1 MADLVSESPPP
12 VSAPPPA
19 AGLDRSLLRGIAWT
33 GGAKWATQLLGWS
46 STLLVANLLGP
57 DPYGLIGMASV
68 FLGLVSTLT
77 EFGLGTAIISLRK
90 LSAEQNRQLNTI
102 ALALGVVG
110 ALLTCA
116 AAWPLGWIYREKQ
129 LPMIIVAMSS
139 TFVLS
144 ALRIVPTAQL
154 QRDLLFR
161 RLAILETL
169 QSVVFAIA
177 NVVFALLGFGVWTLV
192 IGAVV
197 SQTVGTILTWMA
209 RPERFAWPRRDSLGG
224 ALQFSSHVLISRL
237 AWYLYTNA
245 DFAVAGLVF
254 GKSVLGAYT
263 LAWQFASI
271 PIDKISAMIARVT
284 PAYFA
289 AAQDDNRTMRGILLN
304 ITEGLA
310 FLTLPATFGLA
321 LVAPEFV
328 RLILGPE
335 WSAAIVPL
343 QLLSIYASYR
353 SLVTILPQVLT
364 VKGDTK
370 WTMWLGVWTA
380 VALPIGFLIGS
391 RFGPAGIAAA
401 WIIVYPIFT
410 IPLYK
415 RTFAAIQ
422 LERGPY
428 LHVLWPSLRGALA
441 MAAAVLA
448 ARILLPQGMP
458 NAWRTG
464 ALVAIGVVV
473 YGAVTVYPQLGRMK
487 RLLASVRGT
496 GGGAAADAAAVAAA
510 TERDDEAT
518 A

>member
-1 MADLVSESPPP
+1 MSDLVSESPPP
-12 VSAPPPA
+12 IGARPPA
-19 AGLDRSLLRGIAWT
+19 AGLDRSLIRGIAWT

-102 ALALGVVG
+102 AVGLGVTG

-116 AAWPLGWIYREKQ
+116 AAWPLGWAYREKQ

-161 RLAILETL
+161 KLAILETL
-169 QSVVFAIA
+169 QSVIFAAA

-192 IGAVV
+192 IGSVI
-197 SQTVGTILTWMA
+197 SQAVGTLLTWLA
-209 RPERFAWPRRDSLGG
+209 RPERFAWPRRDSLSG
-224 ALQFSSHVLISRL
+224 ALSFSSHVLISRL

-289 AAQDDNRTMRGILLN
+289 AAQDDDPTMRSILLN

-328 RLILGPE
+328 RLVLGPE

-343 QLLSIYASYR
+343 QLLSVYASYR
-353 SLVTILPQVLT
+353 SLVTVLPQVLT
-364 VKGDTK
+364 VKGDTR

-380 VALPIGFLIGS
+380 IALPIGFLVGS

-410 IPLYK
+410 IPLYR
-415 RTFAAIQ
+415 RTFAAIG
-422 LERGPY
+422 LSREPY

-441 MAAAVLA
+441 MVAAVLA
-448 ARILLPQGMP
+448 ARILLSQSMP
-458 NAWRTG
+458 NTLRTL
-464 ALVAIGVVV
+464 ALVATGVAV
-473 YGAVTVYPQLGRMK
+473 YGATTVWPQLGRVK
-487 RLLASVRGT
+487 RLLGSLRVPASE
-496 GGGAAADAAAVAAA
+496 AAAAAAAV
-510 TERDDEAT
+510 DEGHPV
-518 A
+518 

>member
-353 SLVTILPQVLT
+353 SLGHRPPPGPDGEGGHEVDDVARRVDGGRAPHRLPHRESLWSG
-364 VKGDTK
+364 GDRGRVDHRVSD
-370 WTMWLGVWTA
+370 LHDPA
-380 VALPIGFLIGS
+380 VQAHVRGD
-391 RFGPAGIAAA
+391 PAGTGTVPA
-401 WIIVYPIFT
+401 
-410 IPLYK
+410 
-415 RTFAAIQ
+415 R
-422 LERGPY
+422 
-428 LHVLWPSLRGALA
+428 AL
-441 MAAAVLA
+441 
-448 ARILLPQGMP
+448 
-458 NAWRTG
+458 
-464 ALVAIGVVV
+464 
-473 YGAVTVYPQLGRMK
+473 
-487 RLLASVRGT
+487 
-496 GGGAAADAAAVAAA
+496 AVAAWGA
-510 TERDDEAT
+510 GDGGRRAGRAHPPAAGDAECVAHRCAGGDRGGGVRCGDRLSAVGAHEAPAGERARYRGRRRGRCGGGGRGDGG
-518 A
+518 

>member
-12 VSAPPPA
+12 IGSRPPA
-19 AGLDRSLLRGIAWT
+19 SGLDRSLIRGIAWT

-102 ALALGVVG
+102 ALGLGIVG

-116 AAWPLGWIYREKQ
+116 AAWPLGWAYREKQ

-161 RLAILETL
+161 KLAILETL
-169 QSVVFAIA
+169 QSVIFAAA

-192 IGAVV
+192 IGSVI
-197 SQTVGTILTWMA
+197 SQAVGTLLTWVA
-209 RPERFAWPRRDSLGG
+209 RPERFAWPRRDSLAG
-224 ALQFSSHVLISRL
+224 ALSFSSHVLISRL
-237 AWYLYTNA
+237 AWYVYSNA

-289 AAQDDNRTMRGILLN
+289 AAQDDDATMRSILLN

-335 WSAAIVPL
+335 WSTAIVPL

-353 SLVTILPQVLT
+353 SLVTVLPQVLT
-364 VKGDTK
+364 VKGDTR

-401 WIIVYPIFT
+401 WIIVYPLFT
-410 IPLYK
+410 IPLYR
-415 RTFAAIQ
+415 RTFAAIGLTRQ
-422 LERGPY
+422 PY

-441 MAAAVLA
+441 MIAAVLA
-448 ARILLPQGMP
+448 ARILLPQAIP
-458 NAWRTG
+458 NTLRTL
-464 ALVAIGVVV
+464 ALVATGVVV
-473 YGAVTVYPQLGRMK
+473 YGAITVWPQLGRMK
-487 RLLASVRGT
+487 RLLASMRGAPA
-496 GGGAAADAAAVAAA
+496 GDAMAATAPAAV
-510 TERDDEAT
+510 EVSPG
-518 A
+518 

>member
-1 MADLVSESPPP
+1 MTAMEDCESGQARP
-12 VSAPPPA
+12 VLSYAE
-19 AGLDRSLLRGIAWT
+19 GSRVDHSLIRGIAWT
-33 GGAKWATQLLGWS
+33 GGAKWATQLAGWS
-46 STLLVANLLGP
+46 STLFVANLLGP
-57 DPYGLIGMASV
+57 DPYGLIGMAAV

-90 LSAEQNRQLNTI
+90 LSAEQNRQLNTV
-102 ALALGVVG
+102 ALALGTVG

-116 AAWPLGWIYREKQ
+116 AAWPLGLIYREPQ
-129 LPMIIVAMSS
+129 LPLIILAMSA

-161 RLAILETL
+161 KLAILETA
-169 QSVVFAIA
+169 QSVIFALA
-177 NVVFALLGFGVWTLV
+177 NVIFALLGFGVWTLV
-192 IGAVV
+192 IGSVI
-197 SQTVGTILTWMA
+197 SQAVGTLLTWVA
-209 RPERFAWPRRDSLGG
+209 RPERFAWPRRENLAG
-224 ALQFSSHVLISRL
+224 ALQFSSHVLIGRL

-254 GKSVLGAYT
+254 GKSVLGAYS

-335 WSAAIVPL
+335 WSGAIVPL

-353 SLVTILPQVLT
+353 SLVTVLPQVLT
-364 VKGDTK
+364 VKGDTR

-380 VALPIGFLIGS
+380 IALPIGFLIGS
-391 RFGPAGIAAA
+391 RVGPGGIAAA
-401 WIIVYPIFT
+401 WIIVYPLFT
-410 IPLYK
+410 MPLYR
-415 RTFAAIQ
+415 RTFAAIG
-422 LERGPY
+422 LTREPY
-428 LHVLWPSLRGALA
+428 LRVLWPSLRGALA
-441 MAAAVLA
+441 MSAAVLA
-448 ARILLPQGMP
+448 ARVLLPQAMP
-458 NAWRTG
+458 NTLRTL
-464 ALVAIGVVV
+464 ALVVTGVVV
-473 YGAVTVYPQLGRMK
+473 YGAITVWPQLGRMR
-487 RLLASVRGT
+487 RLLGSLREDPTADLSTGTSVTAAST
-496 GGGAAADAAAVAAA
+496 
-510 TERDDEAT
+510 
-518 A
+518 

>member
-12 VSAPPPA
+12 IGSRPPA
-19 AGLDRSLLRGIAWT
+19 AGLDRSLIRGIAWT

-90 LSAEQNRQLNTI
+90 LSPEQNRQLNTM
-102 ALALGVVG
+102 ALGLGIVG
-110 ALLTCA
+110 AVLTCL
-116 AAWPLGWIYREKQ
+116 AAWPLGWAYREKQ

-144 ALRIVPTAQL
+144 ALRVVPTAQL

-161 RLAILETL
+161 KLAILETL
-169 QSVVFAIA
+169 QSVIFASA
-177 NVVFALLGFGVWTLV
+177 NVAFALMGYGVWTLV
-192 IGAVV
+192 IGSVI
-197 SQTVGTILTWMA
+197 SQAVGTLLTWMA
-209 RPERFAWPRRDSLGG
+209 RPERFAWPRRDSLSG
-224 ALQFSSHVLISRL
+224 ALSFSSHVLISRL

-245 DFAVAGLVF
+245 DFAVAGLVL

-289 AAQDDNRTMRGILLN
+289 AAQDDDHTMRSILLN

-335 WSAAIVPL
+335 WAAAIVPL

-353 SLVTILPQVLT
+353 SLVTVLPQVLT
-364 VKGDTK
+364 VKGDTR

-380 VALPIGFLIGS
+380 IALPIGFLIGS
-391 RFGPAGIAAA
+391 HWGPAGIAAA

-410 IPLYK
+410 IPLYR
-415 RTFAAIQ
+415 RTFAAIG
-422 LERGPY
+422 LAREPY
-428 LHVLWPSLRGALA
+428 LHVLWPSLRGAMA
-441 MAAAVLA
+441 MCAAVLA
-448 ARILLPQGMP
+448 ARILLSQSMP
-458 NAWRTG
+458 NTLRTLAMVTTG
-464 ALVAIGVVV
+464 VAV
-473 YGAVTVYPQLGRMK
+473 YGATTVWPQLGRLK
-487 RLLASVRGT
+487 RLLGSLRVPAGE
-496 GGGAAADAAAVAAA
+496 AAAAAAAV
-510 TERDDEAT
+510 DGGQPG
-518 A
+518 

>member
-12 VSAPPPA
+12 IGSRPPA
-19 AGLDRSLLRGIAWT
+19 AALDRSLLRGIAWT

-102 ALALGVVG
+102 ALGLGIVG

-116 AAWPLGWIYREKQ
+116 AAWPLGWAYREEQ

-161 RLAILETL
+161 KLAILETL
-169 QSVVFAIA
+169 QSVIFAAA

-192 IGAVV
+192 MGSVI
-197 SQTVGTILTWMA
+197 SQAVGTILTWVA
-209 RPERFAWPRRDSLGG
+209 RPERFAWPRRDSLAG
-224 ALQFSSHVLISRL
+224 ALSFSSHVLISRL
-237 AWYLYTNA
+237 GWYLYSNA

-289 AAQDDNRTMRGILLN
+289 AAQDDDPTMRSILLN
-304 ITEGLA
+304 ITEALA

-353 SLVTILPQVLT
+353 SLVTVLPQVLT
-364 VKGDTK
+364 VKGDTR

-380 VALPIGFLIGS
+380 IALPIGFLIGS
-391 RFGPAGIAAA
+391 RVGPGGIAAA
-401 WIIVYPIFT
+401 WIIVYPLFT
-410 IPLYK
+410 MPLYL
-415 RTFAAIQ
+415 RTFAAIG
-422 LERGPY
+422 LTREPY
-428 LHVLWPSLRGALA
+428 LRVLWPSLRGALA
-441 MAAAVLA
+441 MSAAVLA
-448 ARILLPQGMP
+448 ARVLLPQAMP
-458 NAWRTG
+458 NTLRTL
-464 ALVAIGVVV
+464 ALVVTGVVV
-473 YGAVTVYPQLGRMK
+473 YGRSPSGR
-487 RLLASVRGT
+487 S
-496 GGGAAADAAAVAAA
+496 
-510 TERDDEAT
+510 
-518 A
+518 